1 MAMLMLPAP
10 QQLTYPWCLAALG
23 LRAKAFD
30 IDVEEET
37 RVGEIGVTFSV
48 RPFQS
53 RSILRQP
60 SIRSVSADASALP
73 WKRAS
78 CGVHSHAA
86 NRHCGVRN
94 EQNLIESDDA
104 VEPVGSIAKSE
115 RLVYSI
121 VAAIFLRLKELPKL
135 DGSSPFFGTSYF
147 CRCAP
152 NRRSACLRR

>member
-73 WKRAS
+73 WKRAYVVSTHTPQTATVVSVTNKILLNRMTLLSQLVPLQNPKDS
-78 CGVHSHAA
+78 CI
-86 NRHCGVRN
+86 
-94 EQNLIESDDA
+94 Q
-104 VEPVGSIAKSE
+104 
-115 RLVYSI
+115 
-121 VAAIFLRLKELPKL
+121 
-135 DGSSPFFGTSYF
+135 
-147 CRCAP
+147 
-152 NRRSACLRR
+152 